1 MENRTAK
8 FSAVLNMEGSDF
20 IMAIVITNGKF
31 YVKCSDN
38 GGIRKT
44 PDITKAHM
52 FLTLNEAI
60 KRMRTAPA
68 KTKGY
73 YVQDTL
79 TNRVLWK
86 WMTNEER
93 IQVREQKILQ
103 SEVKRHS
110 NGRIK
115 RKQYSQSTRKLIYNK
130 AGGRCELCGRK
141 LLFSD
146 MTLDHVI
153 PLSLGGIDDVENLAC
168 VCYADNN
175 FKDNILP
182 EEFNQRITNIFLY
195 QMEKKSGNSI
205 KWKIIHRLLNGM
217 V

>member
-1 MENRTAK
+1 
-8 FSAVLNMEGSDF
+8 
-20 IMAIVITNGKF
+20 MAIVITNGNF
-31 YVKCSDN
+31 YVKYSDN

-44 PDITKAHM
+44 KEITEAHK
-52 FLTLNEAI
+52 FSTVKEAI
-60 KRMRTAPA
+60 NGMKKAPG

-73 YVQDTL
+73 YVSNTL
-79 TNRVLWK
+79 TNRILWK
-86 WMTNEER
+86 WMTEEEIEQFQRER
-93 IQVREQKILQ
+93 ILQ
-103 SEVKRHS
+103 AEIKRHP
-110 NGRIK
+110 NGKIK

-141 LLFSD
+141 ILLSD

-168 VCYADNN
+168 VCYADNQ

-182 EEFNQRITNIFLY
+182 GEFNQRITDIFLY

-205 KWKIIHRLLNGM
+205 KWKILHRLLNGM